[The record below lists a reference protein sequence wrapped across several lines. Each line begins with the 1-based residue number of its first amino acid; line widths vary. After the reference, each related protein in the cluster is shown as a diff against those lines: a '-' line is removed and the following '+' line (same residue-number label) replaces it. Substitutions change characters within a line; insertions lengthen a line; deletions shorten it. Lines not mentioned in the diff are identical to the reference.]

1 MVLGGER
8 VVPNEKPMRGGLLS
22 LVLYTAL
29 AAYATAVVL
38 VRSYVFTLLLP
49 LVGEVVEEFF

>member
-1 MVLGGER
+1 
-8 VVPNEKPMRGGLLS
+8 MRGGLLS